1 MSDESLEKDYGISKD
16 DLLDILEDDEE
27 DNTDVLDYASQ
38 TPADS

>member
-1 MSDESLEKDYGISKD
+1 MTDDSLEKDYGIPKD
-16 DLLDILEDDEE
+16 DPLDILEEDEE